1 MRSEETI
8 KFEWHRADRATST
21 ATASVNRVTEPKP
34 SEAQAQDCK
43 RILVADCSGEMC
55 TGLVNL
61 LESVGYE
68 VVSTRL
74 DNVLELAGRR
84 LPDAV
89 LLDIDALHLEGL
101 DIAGRLR
108 ELAQSKPLLLIAL
121 TGWAQPQ
128 YRDMA
133 IAAGFDVHL
142 VKPVGLDQLTFLLSM
157 TLG

>member
-1 MRSEETI
+1 
-8 KFEWHRADRATST
+8 
-21 ATASVNRVTEPKP
+21 
-34 SEAQAQDCK
+34 
-43 RILVADCSGEMC
+43 MC

-108 ELAQSKPLLLIAL
+108 ALAQSKPLLLIAL